1 MTRTLLPLNSHRSLA
16 RAGAAIATGFA
27 TLAIVGSLIP
37 GTSTLADR
45 GLSLQRQSTDASL
58 TARAVSN
65 QDPPRRGDERRG

>member
-1 MTRTLLPLNSHRSLA
+1 MTRTVLPLYSHRSIA

-37 GTSTLADR
+37 GAANLADR
-45 GLSLQRQSTDASL
+45 GISLQNRSTDASL